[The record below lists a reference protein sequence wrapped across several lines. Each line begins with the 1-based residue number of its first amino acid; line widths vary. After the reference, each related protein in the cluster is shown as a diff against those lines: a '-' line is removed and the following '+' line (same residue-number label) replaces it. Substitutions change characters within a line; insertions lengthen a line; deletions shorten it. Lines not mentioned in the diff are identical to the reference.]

1 MKYHLTLAILAN
13 IKKFDNIQHRRV
25 FGKTSIFIDFA
36 RNVNVNFLE
45 FYIMR
50 NLNAQSK

>member
-1 MKYHLTLAILAN
+1 MKYHLILAILAN

-36 RNVNVNFLE
+36 RNVN
-45 FYIMR
+45 
-50 NLNAQSK
+50 